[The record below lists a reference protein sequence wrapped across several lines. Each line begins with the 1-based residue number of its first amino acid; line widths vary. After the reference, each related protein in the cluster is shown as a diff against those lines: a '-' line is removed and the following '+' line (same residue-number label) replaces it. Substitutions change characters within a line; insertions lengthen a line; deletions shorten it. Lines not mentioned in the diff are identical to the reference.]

1 MSINFILSK
10 DFEETRNMHTKSNNI
25 ESMVGSERDEII
37 EEHF

>member
-1 MSINFILSK
+1 MKAMGTKSN
-10 DFEETRNMHTKSNNI
+10 NTKSNNI